1 MKRLIDAIIKKWL
14 CGHEWELLFTR
25 DVEVVDDW
33 SGNSSYTVY
42 HYFCKKCGK
51 VIDLFDE
58 KAPKMTKQKVIEGN
72 IVDEKQLYYKGI
84 CADCAKLNE
93 EKKRK
98 AK

>member
-1 MKRLIDAIIKKWL
+1 MSPPEQIPANKRVLITMW
-14 CGHEWELLFTR
+14 
-25 DVEVVDDW
+25 
-33 SGNSSYTVY
+33 
-42 HYFCKKCGK
+42 KCGK

-72 IVDEKQLYYKGI
+72 IVDEQQLYYKGI